1 MGLVQLLRAV
11 NIFTAGIA
19 AGAQLFVLLTIV
31 PARKHWPPK
40 VGAQVHQTALTHPA
54 ERYLRPTNM
63 VSVITGVLL
72 MLLQR
77 NHETLP
83 GMLNILG
90 IGAGVVNGIISA
102 RWEWPINDE
111 INTWSMDAPI
121 PDTYTELRDTWDRH
135 HLQRTIL
142 TLTALFSFALA
153 GVARQR
159 D

>member
-90 IGAGVVNGIISA
+90 IGAGVVNGVISA
-102 RWEWPINDE
+102 R
-111 INTWSMDAPI
+111 
-121 PDTYTELRDTWDRH
+121 
-135 HLQRTIL
+135 
-142 TLTALFSFALA
+142 
-153 GVARQR
+153 
-159 D
+159 